1 VPRLGHLR
9 LTRVPFRLVGESLPK
24 FNRQLSQVES
34 VLGITLEGDIYPLL
48 KDESAIAV
56 YRGTPQIPR
65 ILFVQKVDDDQKA
78 DSLLRRIS
86 AIAQLSGSVKAET
99 VQIGGE
105 SVQKLTITGSPVTIY
120 DGVAKGKL
128 FVTNAAALAEQ
139 AISGPNKSL
148 GDDPLYRSTR
158 DAANMP
164 KQVAASAYGDLE
176 HGLPYVLRPCAEI
189 WQQRPARGVRE
200 REAPAWGTRVHRQGR

>member
-1 VPRLGHLR
+1 
-9 LTRVPFRLVGESLPK
+9 
-24 FNRQLSQVES
+24 
-34 VLGITLEGDIYPLL
+34 
-48 KDESAIAV
+48 
-56 YRGTPQIPR
+56 
-65 ILFVQKVDDDQKA
+65 
-78 DSLLRRIS
+78 
-86 AIAQLSGSVKAET
+86 

-176 HGLPYVLRPCAEI
+176 HGLPYVLRLA
-189 WQQRPARGVRE
+189 QRSGNNVPP
-200 REAPAWGTRVHRQGR
+200 EAFANVKPLHGALAYIVKDGDALRISGFQTIK